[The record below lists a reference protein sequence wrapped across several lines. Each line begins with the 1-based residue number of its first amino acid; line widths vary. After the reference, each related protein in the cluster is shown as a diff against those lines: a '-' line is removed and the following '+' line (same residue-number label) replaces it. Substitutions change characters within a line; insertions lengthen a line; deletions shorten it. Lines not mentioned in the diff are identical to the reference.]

1 MGANF
6 MIDRYGLNYPQS
18 NISIDLSRL
27 INQVW
32 KLLPM
37 REHTEDWQKQLDS
50 VLVELRGLHELFG
63 EQLDFLILLT
73 KLDGLRIVDNFM
85 VYRVNIFGAIT
96 LLTELN
102 AKLK

>member
-1 MGANF
+1 MN
-6 MIDRYGLNYPQS
+6 DKYGLEYPKT
-18 NISIDLSRL
+18 IVTTDLSRL

-37 REHTEDWQKQLDS
+37 REHKEDWQKQLDS
-50 VLVELRGLHELFG
+50 VLVEVRGLHELFG
-63 EQLDFLILLT
+63 DQLNFLILVT
-73 KLDGLRIVDNFM
+73 KLEGLRTEENFM

-102 AKLK
+102 AKLT

>member
-1 MGANF
+1 MN
-6 MIDRYGLNYPQS
+6 DKYGLEYS
-18 NISIDLSRL
+18 KAIVTTDLSRL

-37 REHTEDWQKQLDS
+37 REHKEDWQKQLDS
-50 VLVELRGLHELFG
+50 VLVEIRGLHELFG
-63 EQLDFLILLT
+63 DQLNFLILVT
-73 KLDGLRIVDNFM
+73 KLEGLRTEENFM

-102 AKLK
+102 AKLN

>member
-1 MGANF
+1 MN
-6 MIDRYGLNYPQS
+6 DKYGLEYPKATVT
-18 NISIDLSRL
+18 IDLSRL

-37 REHTEDWQKQLDS
+37 REHKEDWQKQLDS
-50 VLVELRGLHELFG
+50 VLVEVRGLHELFG
-63 EQLDFLILLT
+63 DQLNFLILVT
-73 KLDGLRIVDNFM
+73 KLEGLRTEENFM

-102 AKLK
+102 AKLT

>member
-1 MGANF
+1 MN
-6 MIDRYGLNYPQS
+6 DKYGLEYPKATVTT
-18 NISIDLSRL
+18 DLSRL

-37 REHTEDWQKQLDS
+37 REHKEDWQKQLDS
-50 VLVELRGLHELFG
+50 VLVEVRGLHELFG
-63 EQLDFLILLT
+63 DQLNFLILVT
-73 KLDGLRIVDNFM
+73 KLEGLRTEENFM

-102 AKLK
+102 AKLT

>member
-1 MGANF
+1 MN
-6 MIDRYGLNYPQS
+6 DKYGLEYS
-18 NISIDLSRL
+18 KAIVTTDLSRL

-37 REHTEDWQKQLDS
+37 REHKEDWQKQLDS
-50 VLVELRGLHELFG
+50 VLVEIRGLHELFG
-63 EQLDFLILLT
+63 DQLNFLILIT
-73 KLDGLRIVDNFM
+73 KLEGLRTEENFM

-102 AKLK
+102 AKFK

>member
-1 MGANF
+1 MN
-6 MIDRYGLNYPQS
+6 DKYGLEYPKAAVTT
-18 NISIDLSRL
+18 DLSRL

-37 REHTEDWQKQLDS
+37 REHKEDWQKQLDS
-50 VLVELRGLHELFG
+50 VLVEVRGLHELFG
-63 EQLDFLILLT
+63 DQLNFLILVT
-73 KLDGLRIVDNFM
+73 KLEGLRTEENFM

-102 AKLK
+102 AKLT

>member
-1 MGANF
+1 MN
-6 MIDRYGLNYPQS
+6 DKYGLEYS
-18 NISIDLSRL
+18 KAIVTTDLSRL

-37 REHTEDWQKQLDS
+37 REHKEDWQKQLDS
-50 VLVELRGLHELFG
+50 VLVEIRGLHELFG
-63 EQLDFLILLT
+63 DQLNFLILVT
-73 KLDGLRIVDNFM
+73 KLEGLRTEENFM

-96 LLTELN
+96 LLTDLN

>member
-1 MGANF
+1 MN
-6 MIDRYGLNYPQS
+6 DKYGLEYS
-18 NISIDLSRL
+18 KAIVTTDLSRL

-37 REHTEDWQKQLDS
+37 REHKEDWQKQLDS
-50 VLVELRGLHELFG
+50 VLVEIRGLHELFG
-63 EQLDFLILLT
+63 DQLNFLILVT
-73 KLDGLRIVDNFM
+73 KLEGLRTEENFM

>member
-1 MGANF
+1 
-6 MIDRYGLNYPQS
+6 MIDKYGLNYPQE
-18 NISIDLSRL
+18 NISMDLSRL

-37 REHTEDWQKQLDS
+37 REHEEDWQKQLDS

-63 EQLDFLILLT
+63 DQLDFLILIT
-73 KLDGLRIVDNFM
+73 KLEGLRTEENFM

-102 AKLK
+102 AKFK

>member
-1 MGANF
+1 MN
-6 MIDRYGLNYPQS
+6 DKYGLEYS
-18 NISIDLSRL
+18 KAIVTTDLSRL

-37 REHTEDWQKQLDS
+37 REHKEDWQKQLDS
-50 VLVELRGLHELFG
+50 VLVEIRGLHELFG
-63 EQLDFLILLT
+63 DQLNFLILIT
-73 KLDGLRIVDNFM
+73 KLEGLRTEENFM